1 MSTARRPAPGAVRP
15 YAFPDADETVF
26 ANGLRVMVVR
36 MPRLPIVTVLALVDA
51 GAVGDPT
58 GAEGVAALTARTLA
72 EGTASLDGAA
82 IADRFEGLGTSFDA
96 SADWDSTVARVTVTP
111 ARLDAAFALFAEVL
125 RAPTFPG
132 ADVTRKRDE
141 RIDDLAQLLA
151 EPRGLADI
159 RFTGSVY
166 AGARY
171 GRPIGG
177 SARSV
182 QGLDADAL
190 RRFHAAHY
198 GPATTTLFM
207 VGDIT
212 MAAAVALV
220 ERHFGD
226 WSSPAT
232 AVGAGGGTAT
242 RVTEERR
249 RTRIITK
256 AGAPQ
261 SELRVGHVGIARGHQ
276 DYLAVV
282 VMNAIL
288 GGLFSSRINLN
299 LRERHAFT
307 YGATSGFDTRRGAGP
322 FVVSSAVKSEVTAR
336 AVEEILREIDAIRA
350 APPRAEELSLATEY
364 LAGVFPIRFE
374 TTSAVAGALAGATVH
389 GLGADWFRTY
399 RDHVQAITV
408 DDVHRVAMAHLDP
421 SRLLVLA
428 VGDAATITEP
438 LAALGHGDV
447 AVLAATDDPAED
459 A

>member
-1 MSTARRPAPGAVRP
+1 
-15 YAFPDADETVF
+15 
-26 ANGLRVMVVR
+26 

-111 ARLDAAFALFAEVL
+111 TRLDAAFALFAELL

-177 SARSV
+177 NVRSV

-198 GPATTTLFM
+198 GPATTTLFL

-212 MAAAVALV
+212 MTAAVALV

-232 AVGAGGGTAT
+232 AVGAGRGTAA
-242 RVTEERR
+242 RVPEERR

-256 AGAPQ
+256 VDAPQ
-261 SELRVGHVGIARGHQ
+261 SELRVGHVGIARGHP

-307 YGATSGFDTRRGAGP
+307 YGASSGFDTRRGAGP

-336 AVEEILREIDAIRA
+336 AVEEILREIDAMRA

-389 GLGADWFRTY
+389 GLGAEWFRAY
-399 RDHVQAITV
+399 RDQVQAITV
-408 DDVHRVAMAHLDP
+408 GDVHRVAMAHLDP

-438 LAALGHGDV
+438 LTALGHGDV

>member
-1 MSTARRPAPGAVRP
+1 MSTIQRPAPGAVRP
-15 YAFPDADETVF
+15 YAFPATDEAVL
-26 ANGLRVMVVR
+26 ANGLRVVVAR

-51 GAVGDPT
+51 GAVGDPAGSE
-58 GAEGVAALTARTLA
+58 GAAALTARTLS

-82 IADRFEGLGTSFDA
+82 IADRFEGMGTSFDA

-125 RAPTFPG
+125 RAPTFPD

-141 RIDDLAQLLA
+141 RLDDLAQLLA

-177 SARSV
+177 NARSV
-182 QGLDADAL
+182 TTLDAATL
-190 RRFHAAHY
+190 RRFHGAHY
-198 GPATTTLFM
+198 GPTTTTLFV
-207 VGDIT
+207 VGDVT
-212 MAAAVALV
+212 MAAAMALV

-226 WSSPAT
+226 WKSKAT
-232 AVGAGGGTAT
+232 AAGTGRADAA
-242 RVTEERR
+242 RARDERR
-249 RTRIITK
+249 RTCIITK
-256 AGAPQ
+256 ADAPQ
-261 SELRVGHVGIARGHQ
+261 SELRVGHVGIARGHP

-307 YGATSGFDTRRGAGP
+307 YGASSGFDTRRAAGP

-336 AVEEILREIDAIRA
+336 AVQEILLEIDAMRA

-399 RDHVQAITV
+399 RDQVQAITV
-408 DDVHRVAMAHLDP
+408 DDVHRAAMAHLDP

-438 LAALGHGDV
+438 LTLLGHGDV